1 MLGHLPKLALL
12 GGNLRLDYEAA
23 RNSIERLVKPLGLD
37 SVERAAEGIIRVAN
51 EHMAQA
57 LRLISVQR
65 GIDPRDF
72 VLLAFGGAGGLHIC
86 ALADALGLKKAMAP
100 VQAGVLSA
108 LGMLT
113 AAAGRQLSRTIG
125 NLLSENTEV
134 SVESALVKLADRGKQ
149 ALAEEGISSGDL
161 VFTPGLDLC
170 YRGQSFTLNIP
181 WKDIA
186 AAEAEFHERH
196 ELQFGHRLDAPV
208 ELVNVRMGI
217 SAKTL
222 KLVLPE
228 CKGEKNPRCIYG
240 EIFSEKQSVEIWRR
254 DSLCEAQMIPGP
266 AIIIDDVSTTLIETS
281 WRGQMDSYG
290 NILLDKK

>member
-1 MLGHLPKLALL
+1 M
-12 GGNLRLDYEAA
+12 
-23 RNSIERLVKPLGLD
+23 KPLGLD
-37 SVERAAEGIIRVAN
+37 SVEQAAEGIIKVVN

-72 VLLAFGGAGGLHIC
+72 VLLAFGGAGGLHVC

-113 AAAGRQLSRTIG
+113 APAGRQLSRTIG
-125 NLLSENTEV
+125 NLLHDNAEV
-134 SVESALVKLADRGKQ
+134 AVDSALAELADRGKQ
-149 ALAEEGISSGDL
+149 VLAEEGFDSEELAFVPS
-161 VFTPGLDLC
+161 LDLC

-186 AAEAEFHERH
+186 AAEAEFHQRH
-196 ELQFGHRLDAPV
+196 ESQFGHRLDAPV
-208 ELVNVRMGI
+208 ELVNVRLGI
-217 SAKTL
+217 SAQPFELT
-222 KLVLPE
+222 LPE
-228 CKGEKNPRCIYG
+228 CKGEENPKCIYG
-240 EIFSEKQSVEIWRR
+240 EIFPEKQSVEIWRR
-254 DSLCEAQMIPGP
+254 DSLSEAQVISGP
-266 AIIIDDVSTTLIETS
+266 AIILDDVSTTLIEAG
-281 WRGQMDSYG
+281 WRGQVDVYG